1 MNAVLLTLPYPP
13 STNNLFFNLKKGGRA
28 PSARYKAWATHAAWE
43 AKLQNAGKVAGP
55 YALYI
60 TAARPDARKRDLDNL
75 AKPISDLLKTIG
87 VIEGD
92 HLCQHLDMRW
102 SGRGKTVVVNVIAT
116 KEAA

>member
-13 STNNLFFNLKKGGRA
+13 STNHLFANRKSGGRFKS
-28 PSARYKAWATHAAWE
+28 PHYKAWATHAAWE
-43 AKLQNAGKVAGP
+43 AKLQNAGKVVGP

-75 AKPISDLLKTIG
+75 VKPISDLLKEIG

-92 HLCQHLDMRW
+92 HLCQRLDMRW

-116 KEAA
+116 QEAA